1 MSDQTTYKSKNNAQN
16 DTQTIIVKP
25 KLAGFFWVYFLTS
38 IPGLITS
45 ILGIILMIAL
55 IVGVSK
61 GAGNIDK
68 EMSKNSNPLSFKTL
82 QESNAPTSNKILVYN
97 LEGAIT
103 SAKNLGSSS
112 GNQINIHQVKEDFTK
127 IKLDNNIRNVVFRF
141 DSPGGEVYASEI
153 LGDLIQDLLN
163 NKGQKEGVFYYDSL
177 AASGALLA
185 TNKVK
190 NYVIGSK
197 YGETGSIGVRLG
209 LPNYAKLADNI
220 GYKETV
226 IKAGDNKDIGN
237 PLREITSEEQTYFQK
252 TVDKI
257 YNEFLNTMA
266 KGRSKTVEQIK
277 PLANGFVY
285 FNDEAKNY
293 GLIDEVGEL
302 SNAYT
307 KASSN
312 AGLKDYVVEEINP
325 SKPFIQELFGD
336 NLLGNLT
343 GLNKISNA
351 ANRLTELKP
360 GVTYMIDENK
370 I

>member
-1 MSDQTTYKSKNNAQN
+1 MSNQTDYKPDNSV
-16 DTQTIIVKP
+16 QTVIVKP

-45 ILGIILMIAL
+45 ILGIVLMIAL

-61 GAGNIDK
+61 SGSGADREIL
-68 EMSKNSNPLSFKTL
+68 KNSNPLSFKTL
-82 QESNAPTSNKILVYN
+82 QESNVPTANKILVYN

-103 SAKNLGSSS
+103 SDKSVSSS
-112 GNQINIHQVKEDFTK
+112 TTNQININQVREDFKK
-127 IKLDNNIRNVVFRF
+127 IKLDNNIRNIIFRF
-141 DSPGGEVYASEI
+141 DSPGGEVYASEV

-190 NYVIGSK
+190 NYIIGSK

-209 LPNYAKLADNI
+209 IPNYAKLADNI
-220 GYKETV
+220 GYKETI
-226 IKAGDNKDIGN
+226 IKAGANKDIGN
-237 PLREITSEEQTYFQK
+237 PLRDVSPEEQAYFQK
-252 TVDKI
+252 SVDKI
-257 YNEFLNTMA
+257 YNDFLTIMA
-266 KGRSKTVEQIK
+266 KGRSKNVDQIK

-285 FNDEAKNY
+285 FNEEAKNY

-302 SNAYT
+302 SSAYT
-307 KASSN
+307 RASSN
-312 AGLKDYVVEEINP
+312 AGLKDYVIEEINP
-325 SKPFIQELFGD
+325 SKPFFQEFFGS
-336 NLLGNLT
+336 GFMGSIT
-343 GLNKISNA
+343 GLDKVSRIT
-351 ANRLTELKP
+351 NRLTELKS